1 MLSFLEYM
9 TEHVLSIGINPKHEK
24 YREQYRSD
32 IHDVLR
38 KSYEPIGGYGG
49 ISSGSED
56 ESKAIHDDISTSLM
70 KLVTRKGKV
79 SAVTLYKPQHGRK
92 AIAVGT
98 ENSKQ
103 GKMDFKKTAIEDNEL
118 KRAWLEGSG
127 SVEAIQRKLGSPVVP
142 SSEAEKLLGK
152 KVKII
157 DKERYSRPIGGSEK
171 EKVIMGY
178 PKKES

>member
-38 KSYEPIGGYGG
+38 NSYEPIGGYGG

-56 ESKAIHDDISTSLM
+56 ESKAIHNDISNSLM

-98 ENSKQ
+98 DNSRQ
-103 GKMDFKKTAIEDNEL
+103 GKMDFKKTAVEDNEL

-127 SVEAIQRKLGSPVVP
+127 SVEAIQRKIGSPVVS
-142 SSEAEKLLGK
+142 SSEAEGLLGK
-152 KVKII
+152 KVRIV
-157 DKERYSRPIGGSEK
+157 DKERYKRKIGKHSH